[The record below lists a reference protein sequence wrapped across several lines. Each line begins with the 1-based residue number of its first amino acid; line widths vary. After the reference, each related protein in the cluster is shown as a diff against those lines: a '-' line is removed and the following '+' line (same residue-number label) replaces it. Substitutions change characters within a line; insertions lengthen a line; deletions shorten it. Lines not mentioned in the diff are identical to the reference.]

1 MRSIHAHFAFERLAP
16 LAAVLVWAA
25 CLPAC
30 TTKPLANAPE
40 PPNLMAPG
48 PAVVAAPV
56 PPPAPMSAP
65 ADAALA
71 QGLKA
76 YQAAQYTIAET
87 QFNTALQA
95 GLKVPA
101 DVATAHKYLAF
112 IYCTS
117 RRETLCAKAFKA
129 ARAAD
134 PGFALSKSEAG
145 HPMWGPVYRK
155 ALPAPKPGAKA
166 AGKAPAKK
174 AAVKPQS

>member
-1 MRSIHAHFAFERLAP
+1 MRITRAPFALERLAP
-16 LAAVLVWAA
+16 VVAVLLLSA
-25 CLPAC
+25 CA
-30 TTKPLANAPE
+30 TKPPPNAPE
-40 PPNLMAPG
+40 PPDLRAAAPATMAP
-48 PAVVAAPV
+48 PS
-56 PPPAPMSAP
+56 PPPAPVVAP

-95 GLKVPA
+95 GLKAPA
-101 DVATAHKYLAF
+101 DVATAHKHLAF

-134 PGFALSKSEAG
+134 PSFALSKSEAG

-155 ALPAPKPGAKA
+155 ALPTPKP
-166 AGKAPAKK
+166 AGKKPPAKK
-174 AAVKPQS
+174 AAPVNPRT

>member
-1 MRSIHAHFAFERLAP
+1 MRIPHAHFAVERLAP
-16 LAAVLVWAA
+16 LVAVLLLSA
-25 CLPAC
+25 CATEQP
-30 TTKPLANAPE
+30 PNAPE
-40 PPNLMAPG
+40 PPNLMASA
-48 PAVVAAPV
+48 PAVVAAPP
-56 PPPAPMSAP
+56 PPPAPAVAP
-65 ADAALA
+65 ADAALS

-95 GLKVPA
+95 GLKAPA

-117 RRETLCAKAFKA
+117 RRESLCAKAFKA

-155 ALPAPKPGAKA
+155 ALPTPKP
-166 AGKAPAKK
+166 AGKTASKK
-174 AAVKPQS
+174 AVKPQP

>member
-1 MRSIHAHFAFERLAP
+1 MRITHAPFALERLAP
-16 LAAVLVWAA
+16 VVAVLMLSA
-25 CLPAC
+25 CA
-30 TTKPLANAPE
+30 TKTPPNAPE
-40 PPNLMAPG
+40 PPNLMAPA
-48 PAVVAAPV
+48 PAVVAPA
-56 PPPAPMSAP
+56 PPPTPVVSP

-95 GLKVPA
+95 GLKAPA
-101 DVATAHKYLAF
+101 DVATAHKHLAF

-117 RRETLCAKAFKA
+117 RREALCAKAFKA

-134 PGFALSKSEAG
+134 PAFALSKSEAG

-155 ALPAPKPGAKA
+155 ALPVARP
-166 AGKAPAKK
+166 AGKKPPAKK
-174 AAVKPQS
+174 APAVNPRT